1 MSTAD
6 RQRIGQ
12 IDPMTFEVLRNAF
25 MSVVDEMGLMLER
38 VGHSLVVSE
47 GRDFSAAICDGDG
60 RMVAEG
66 KEDLPA
72 HVGTLPHTVKA
83 VISWIGREQIHE
95 GDIFI
100 MNDAFLGGTH
110 CQDVRTI
117 MPVYREGE
125 LVAFVQNSAH
135 WSDAGGPVPGS
146 FHAEAASTY
155 GEALYIPPIHL
166 VRRGELD
173 DEVMRFILRNVR
185 VPETTQGDVFAQVA
199 SCRTGESRLQSLMD
213 KYGVEIIKA
222 EMGELIRYSEALLR
236 EEFRRLPDGTY
247 SFEDAIDFDPM
258 GDRKTPVAI
267 RLSITIEGDR
277 AVYDLARSDPQAVGA
292 INSTR
297 SMAQSALVVATK
309 AIFPHVPASEGIY
322 NAIDV
327 VNPEGLV
334 TNAQFPRPISGA
346 FATSYEVITA
356 CVFGCY
362 LRMLP
367 ERSMACSG
375 NMTNLV
381 VGGRDDRPG
390 YERDFVMYIWK
401 EGGYG
406 ARPGKKDN
414 HTAISLYASGTR
426 NEPVEVQ
433 ERVYPIITHRY
444 EFIVDSA
451 GPGHHRGGMGVTR
464 DFSLTHGDATLS
476 VLGSRG
482 VEPVWGWD
490 GGLPALGSGLIHD
503 WGGPDELEIGV
514 MRSGVVAKKGAVIR
528 FWEGGGGG
536 WREPKTRPA
545 EWVLDDVI
553 DGLVSLEAAADL
565 YGVAVRVVDE
575 DAALYEVDEEETA
588 RLRATSSPT

>member
-1 MSTAD
+1 MDPPAENFPEKP
-6 RQRIGQ
+6 
-12 IDPMTFEVLRNAF
+12 IDPITFEVLRNAF

-38 VGHSLVVSE
+38 VAHSLVVSE

-72 HVGTLPHTVKA
+72 HVGTLPYTVKA
-83 VISWIGREQIHE
+83 VISWLGKETLKE
-95 GDIFI
+95 GDIVI

-110 CQDVRTI
+110 AQDVRTI
-117 MPVYREGE
+117 MPVYRDGE
-125 LVAFVQNSAH
+125 IIAFVQNSAH

-146 FHAEAASTY
+146 FHAEATSTY
-155 GEALYIPPIHL
+155 GEALSIPPVHL
-166 VRRGELD
+166 VRQGQLD
-173 DEVMRFILRNVR
+173 SEVLRFILRNVR
-185 VPETTQGDVFAQVA
+185 VPETTQGDVLAQMA
-199 SCRTGESRLQSLMD
+199 SCRTGEARLQSLID
-213 KYGVEIIKA
+213 KYGPELIKA
-222 EMGELIRYSEALLR
+222 EMAELIRYSEAVLR
-236 EEFRRLPDGTY
+236 KEFRAIPDGRY

-258 GDRKTPVAI
+258 GDRKTPVKIAVD
-267 RLSITIEGDR
+267 ITISGDR
-277 AVYDLARSDPQAVGA
+277 ATYDLSRSDPQTIGA
-292 INSTR
+292 ANSTL
-297 SMAQSALVVATK
+297 SMAQSALIVATK

-334 TNAQFPRPISGA
+334 TNARFPAPISGA

-362 LRMLP
+362 LQMLP

-375 NMTNLV
+375 NMTNMV
-381 VGGRDDRPG
+381 VGGFDPRDG
-390 YERDFVMYIWK
+390 YQRDFVMYIWK

-444 EFIVDSA
+444 EFITDS
-451 GPGHHRGGMGVTR
+451 PGGGRHRGGVGVAR
-464 DFSLTHGDATLS
+464 DFSLTHGDAVLS
-476 VLGSRG
+476 VLGSRA
-482 VEPVWGWD
+482 VQPVWGWD
-490 GGLPALGSGLIHD
+490 GGLPALGSGLIYD
-503 WGGPDELEIGV
+503 VGGPDEEEIGV
-514 MRSGVVAKKGAVIR
+514 MRSGIPARKDAVIK

-536 WREPKTRPA
+536 WGSREP
-545 EWVLDDVI
+545 
-553 DGLVSLEAAADL
+553 GLRS
-565 YGVAVRVVDE
+565 GCSM
-575 DAALYEVDEEETA
+575 T
-588 RLRATSSPT
+588 

>member
-1 MSTAD
+1 MDPPAESAPEKP
-6 RQRIGQ
+6 
-12 IDPMTFEVLRNAF
+12 IDPITFEVLRNAF

-38 VGHSLVVSE
+38 VAHSLVVSE

-72 HVGTLPHTVKA
+72 HVGTLPYTVKA
-83 VISWIGREQIHE
+83 VISWLGKETLKE
-95 GDIFI
+95 GDIVI

-110 CQDVRTI
+110 AQDVRTI
-117 MPVYREGE
+117 MPVYRDGE
-125 LVAFVQNSAH
+125 IVAFVQNSAH

-146 FHAEAASTY
+146 FHAEATSTY
-155 GEALYIPPIHL
+155 GEALSIPPVHL
-166 VRRGELD
+166 VRQGQLD
-173 DEVMRFILRNVR
+173 SEVLRFILRNVR
-185 VPETTQGDVFAQVA
+185 VPETTQGDVLAQMA
-199 SCRTGESRLQSLMD
+199 SCRTGEARLQSLMD
-213 KYGVEIIKA
+213 KYGPQLVKA
-222 EMGELIRYSEALLR
+222 EMAELIRYSEAVLR
-236 EEFRRLPDGTY
+236 KEFRDIADGRY

-258 GDRKTPVAI
+258 GDRKTPVKIAI
-267 RLSITIEGDR
+267 DITISGDR
-277 AVYDLARSDPQAVGA
+277 ATYDLSRSDAQTIGA
-292 INSTR
+292 ANSTL
-297 SMAQSALVVATK
+297 SMAQSALIVATK

-334 TNAQFPRPISGA
+334 TNARFPAPISGA

-362 LRMLP
+362 LQMLP

-375 NMTNLV
+375 NMTNMV
-381 VGGRDDRPG
+381 VGGFDPRDG
-390 YERDFVMYIWK
+390 YQRDFVMYIWK

-444 EFIVDSA
+444 EFITDSPGA
-451 GPGHHRGGMGVTR
+451 GRHRGGVGVAR
-464 DFSLTHGDATLS
+464 DFSLTHGDAVLS
-476 VLGSRG
+476 VLGSRALQ
-482 VEPVWGWD
+482 PVWGWD
-490 GGLPALGSGLIHD
+490 GGLPALGSGLVYD
-503 WGGPDELEIGV
+503 VGGPDEEEIGV
-514 MRSGVVAKKGAVIR
+514 MRSGIPARKEAVIK

-536 WREPKTRPA
+536 WGEPRTRPP
-545 EWVLDDVI
+545 EWVLEDVKDEI
-553 DGLVSLEAAADL
+553 VSLEAARDV
-565 YGVAVRVVDE
+565 YGVAISVVDQE
-575 DAALYEVDEEETA
+575 ACLYEVDAEETA
-588 RLRATSSPT
+588 RLRRGPGE

>member
-1 MSTAD
+1 MSSPTFTG
-6 RQRIGQ
+6 R
-12 IDPMTFEVLRNAF
+12 IDPITFEVLRNAF

-38 VGHSLVVSE
+38 VAHSLVVSE

-66 KEDLPA
+66 KDDLPA

-83 VISWIGREQIHE
+83 VLAWLGREKIHE
-95 GDIFI
+95 GDVFV

-110 CQDVRTI
+110 CQDARTI
-117 MPVYREGE
+117 MPVFRDGR

-146 FHAEAASTY
+146 FHAEAESTY

-166 VRRGELD
+166 VREGELD
-173 DEVMRFILRNVR
+173 DEVLRFILRNVR
-185 VPETTQGDVFAQVA
+185 VPETTQGDVLAQIA
-199 SCRTGESRLQSLMD
+199 SCRTGEARLQQLMD
-213 KYGVEIIKA
+213 KYGVDLITS
-222 EMGELIRYSEALLR
+222 EMDELIRYSEALLR
-236 EEFRRLPDGTY
+236 EEFRKLPDGTY
-247 SFEDAIDFDPM
+247 RFEDAIDFDPM
-258 GDRKTPVAI
+258 GDRVTPVRI
-267 RLSITIEGDR
+267 RVAITIDGDR
-277 AVYDLARSDPQAVGA
+277 ATYDLSGSDPEAVGA

-327 VNPEGLV
+327 VNPDGLV

-346 FATSYEVITA
+346 FATSYEVICA

-362 LRMLP
+362 LQVLP

-375 NMTNLV
+375 NMTNMV
-381 VGGRDDRPG
+381 VGGYDAREG
-390 YERDFVMYIWK
+390 YGRDFVMYIWK

-433 ERVYPIITHRY
+433 ERVYPILTHRY
-444 EFIVDSA
+444 EFITDSA
-451 GPGHHRGGMGVTR
+451 GAGRHRGGVGVTR
-464 DFSLTHGDATLS
+464 DFELTHGDATLS

-482 VEPVWGWD
+482 VEAVWGLE
-490 GGLPALGSGLIHD
+490 GGLAALGSGLIHD
-503 WGGPDELEIGV
+503 RGGPDELEIGV
-514 MRSGVVAKKGAVIR
+514 MRSGVRARKGAVIR

-536 WREPKTRPA
+536 WQDPKTRPP
-545 EWVLDDVI
+545 EWVLDDVV
-553 DGLVSLEAAADL
+553 DGLVSVEAARNV
-565 YGVAVRVVDE
+565 YGVAVRIVDE
-575 DAALYEVDEEETA
+575 DAALYEVDEVETD
-588 RLRATSSPT
+588 RLRQ

>member
-1 MSTAD
+1 MNTDALTG
-6 RQRIGQ
+6 R
-12 IDPMTFEVLRNAF
+12 IDPITFEVLRNAF
-25 MSVVDEMGLMLER
+25 MSIVDEMGLMLER

-47 GRDFSAAICDGDG
+47 GRDFSAAICDADG

-83 VISWIGREQIHE
+83 VISWIGREGIHE

-117 MPVYREGE
+117 MPVFREGK
-125 LVAFVQNSAH
+125 LLAFVQNSAH

-146 FHAEAASTY
+146 FHAEAESTY

-166 VRRGELD
+166 VREGELD
-173 DEVMRFILRNVR
+173 DEVLRFILRNVR
-185 VPETTQGDVFAQVA
+185 VPETTQGDALAQIA
-199 SCRTGESRLQSLMD
+199 SCRTGEARLQAMLD
-213 KYGVEIIKA
+213 KYGVDLITSQID
-222 EMGELIRYSEALLR
+222 ELILYSESLLR
-236 EEFRRLPDGTY
+236 AEFAKIPDGTY
-247 SFEDAIDFDPM
+247 SFEDAVDFDPM
-258 GDRKTPVAI
+258 GDRKTPVKI
-267 RLSITIEGDR
+267 RTQITIDGDR
-277 AVYDLARSDPQAVGA
+277 ATYDLSGSDAQTIGAV
-292 INSTR
+292 NSTR

-346 FATSYEVITA
+346 FATSYEVICA

-362 LRMLP
+362 LTMLP

-375 NMTNLV
+375 NMTNMV
-381 VGGRDDRPG
+381 VGGYDPREG
-390 YERDFVMYIWK
+390 YDQDFVMYIWK

-433 ERVYPIITHRY
+433 ERVYPILTHRY
-444 EFIVDSA
+444 ELITDSA
-451 GPGHHRGGMGVTR
+451 GAGYHRGGIGVTR
-464 DFSLTHGDATLS
+464 DFELTHGDATLS

-482 VEPVWGWD
+482 VEPVWGWE
-490 GGLPALGSGLIHD
+490 GGLTALGSGLIYD
-503 WGGPDELEIGV
+503 WGGPDEWEIGV
-514 MRSGVVAKKGAVIR
+514 MRSGVAVKQDRTIR

-536 WREPKTRPA
+536 WRDPKTRPP

-553 DGLVSLEAAADL
+553 DGFVSIEKAREL
-565 YGVAVRVVDE
+565 YGVEVRCVDE
-575 DAALYEVDEEETA
+575 DAAHYEVDEQATA
-588 RLRATSSPT
+588 RLRSG

>member
-1 MSTAD
+1 MRAD
-6 RQRIGQ
+6 ALTSR
-12 IDPMTFEVLRNAF
+12 IDPITFEVMRNAF
-25 MSVVDEMGLMLER
+25 MSIVDEMGLMLER
-38 VGHSLVVSE
+38 VAHSLVVSE
-47 GRDFSAAICDGDG
+47 GRDFSAAICDRDG

-83 VISWIGREQIHE
+83 VIAWIGREGIHQ

-117 MPVYREGE
+117 MPVYRDGK
-125 LVAFVQNSAH
+125 LIAFVQNSAH

-166 VRRGELD
+166 VREGELD
-173 DEVMRFILRNVR
+173 DEVLRFILRNVR
-185 VPETTQGDVFAQVA
+185 VPETTQGDVFAQIA
-199 SCRTGESRLQSLMD
+199 SCRTGESRLQGMTD
-213 KYGVEIIKA
+213 KYGL
-222 EMGELIRYSEALLR
+222 ELILAQMDELILYSEVLLR
-236 EEFRRLPDGTY
+236 EEFRRIPGGTY
-247 SFEDAIDFDPM
+247 TFQDAVDFDPM
-258 GDRKTPVAI
+258 GDRKTPVKI
-267 RLSITIEGDR
+267 QVEISIDGDHAR
-277 AVYDLARSDPQAVGA
+277 YDLSGSDPQTVGA
-292 INSTR
+292 VNSTR

-346 FATSYEVITA
+346 FATSYEVVCA
-356 CVFGCY
+356 CVFGCFVK
-362 LRMLP
+362 MLP

-375 NMTNLV
+375 NMTNMV
-381 VGGRDDRPG
+381 VGGNDPRDG
-390 YERDFVMYIWK
+390 YEQDFVMYIWK

-406 ARPGKKDN
+406 ARPGKQDN

-433 ERVYPIITHRY
+433 ERVYPILTRRY
-444 EFIVDSA
+444 EFITDSA
-451 GPGHHRGGMGVTR
+451 GAGFHRGGIGVTR
-464 DFSLTHGDATLS
+464 DFELTHGDATLS
-476 VLGSRG
+476 VLGSRA

-503 WGGPDELEIGV
+503 WGGPDEQEIGV
-514 MRSGVVAKKGAVIR
+514 MRSGVHAKQGRTIR

-536 WREPKTRPA
+536 WRDPMTRPV

-553 DGLVSLEAAADL
+553 DGFVSTEKARES
-565 YGVAVRVVDE
+565 YGVAIRCVNE
-575 DAALYEVDEEETA
+575 DAAHYEVDAEETA
-588 RLRATSSPT
+588 ELRGR